1 MKTLA
6 ALVFPEFQT
15 LDLFGPL
22 EMFGDQGNDIEIV
35 IVAETKD
42 PVVSRHGQHLVP
54 DKTLAEGSDYHYVFV
69 PGGPGT
75 PVEEDNPAISAWL
88 TEAAE
93 KAEIVMGV
101 CTGGALLAKVGLLD
115 GRKATTNKQDFE
127 WSLPF
132 GPKVDWV
139 PKARWVE
146 DGKFFTSSGVSA
158 GIDMSL
164 AVIAKEL
171 GVEAAEKTTREAE
184 YDWHR
189 DASWDPF
196 AQVYGLV

>member
-22 EMFGDQGNDIEIV
+22 EMFGDQKDDLEIV
-35 IVAETKD
+35 IVAETAD
-42 PVVSRHGQHLVP
+42 PVISRHGQRLVP
-54 DKTLAEGSDYHYVFV
+54 DRILSDGSDYNYIFV

-75 PVEEDNPAISAWL
+75 PVEEDNPAITAWL
-88 TEAAE
+88 IEAAA
-93 KAEIVMGV
+93 KADLFMGV
-101 CTGGALLAKVGLLD
+101 CTAGALLARAGVLD
-115 GRKATTNKQDFE
+115 GRRATTNKQDFE

-132 GPKVDWV
+132 GPKVDWI

-164 AVIAKEL
+164 AVIAKEFGL
-171 GVEAAEKTTREAE
+171 EAAEKTAREAE

-189 DASWDPF
+189 DSSWDPF
-196 AQVYGLV
+196 AQVYGLA

>member
-22 EMFGDQGNDIEIV
+22 EIFGELHDKIDIS
-35 IVAETKD
+35 IVAETMS
-42 PVVSRHGQHLVP
+42 PVASRHGPHICI
-54 DKTLAEGSDYHYVFV
+54 DRTLAQNNKYDLVLI

-75 PVEEDNPAISAWL
+75 PVENENPAINEWIV
-88 TEAAE
+88 EASS
-93 KAEIVMGV
+93 KAELVMGV
-101 CTGGALLAKVGLLD
+101 CTGSALLALTGLLD
-115 GRKATTNKQDFE
+115 NRQATTCKEDFA
-127 WSLPF
+127 WTKPY

-139 PKARWVE
+139 SKARWVE

-164 AVIAKEL
+164 AVIQKL
-171 GVEAAEKTTREAE
+171 WGDKTAERIALEAE
-184 YDWHR
+184 YEWHK

-196 AQVYGLV
+196 AIHYNLN